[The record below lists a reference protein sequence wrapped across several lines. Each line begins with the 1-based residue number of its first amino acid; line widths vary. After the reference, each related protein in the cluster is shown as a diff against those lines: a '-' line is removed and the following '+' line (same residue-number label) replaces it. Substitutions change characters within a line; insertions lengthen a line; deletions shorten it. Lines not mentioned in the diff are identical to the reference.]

1 MCLKRGWCGEGHTRR
16 KGNRGTLG
24 AVRAGTRV
32 VLRAP
37 TEEAIA
43 NLASWKKCDS
53 LQQSAI
59 DDAVRIAS
67 QRGTLRIATRHATSL
82 QTPESPM
89 GQLSVLLGRVN
100 RGATRWVGKGGNGAA
115 QHTDFDYPTREGKGG
130 HSRCSAPP
138 LLIINL
144 RYSID

>member
-89 GQLSVLLGRVN
+89 GQLSVLLGRALALLGTAPTDNQFTVFDRLN
-100 RGATRWVGKGGNGAA
+100 RLIKRDLHIGKG
-115 QHTDFDYPTREGKGG
+115 KGI
-130 HSRCSAPP
+130 R
-138 LLIINL
+138 
-144 RYSID
+144 

>member
-1 MCLKRGWCGEGHTRR
+1 M
-16 KGNRGTLG
+16 
-24 AVRAGTRV
+24 
-32 VLRAP
+32 LRAP

-89 GQLSVLLGRVN
+89 GQLSVLLGRALALLGTAPTDNQFTVFDRLN
-100 RGATRWVGKGGNGAA
+100 RLIKRDLHIRKGKGI
-115 QHTDFDYPTREGKGG
+115 R
-130 HSRCSAPP
+130 
-138 LLIINL
+138 
-144 RYSID
+144 

>member
-89 GQLSVLLGRVN
+89 GQLSVLLGRALALLGTAPTDNQFTVFDRLN
-100 RGATRWVGKGGNGAA
+100 RLIKRDLHIRRGK
-115 QHTDFDYPTREGKGG
+115 D
-130 HSRCSAPP
+130 SR
-138 LLIINL
+138 
-144 RYSID
+144 

>member
-89 GQLSVLLGRVN
+89 GQLSVLLGRALALLGTAPTDNQFTVFDKLN
-100 RGATRWVGKGGNGAA
+100 RLIKRDLHIRRGK
-115 QHTDFDYPTREGKGG
+115 D
-130 HSRCSAPP
+130 SR
-138 LLIINL
+138 
-144 RYSID
+144 

>member
-89 GQLSVLLGRVN
+89 GQLSVLLGRALALLGTAPTDNQFTVFDRLN
-100 RGATRWVGKGGNGAA
+100 RLIKRDLHIRKGKGI
-115 QHTDFDYPTREGKGG
+115 R
-130 HSRCSAPP
+130 
-138 LLIINL
+138 
-144 RYSID
+144 